1 MKVYPERLADHLAGR
16 LAPVYLVT
24 GDEPLQQLECC
35 DAIRAAARAA
45 GFSARDVIDA
55 DQGFDWQPL
64 VHLAG
69 SRSLFAEKKI
79 LDLRLPGGKPGNDGA
94 RVLADYCDAPPPD
107 TLLLL
112 TLPRLDRQQQGSKW
126 FRRIDDL
133 GVVVTVWP
141 VAAAQMPRWIEQ
153 RLRHAGLV
161 PDADAVQLLCDRVEG
176 NLLAAQQEIDKLL
189 LLFGPGRLDADR
201 LAGAVAD
208 SARYDVFEL
217 VDTAL
222 RGDAGRALR
231 IVDGL
236 RGEGVAAPVVLWA
249 LHREARN
256 LAGIAAEA
264 ARGTPVEQAV
274 QRARVMQKRTGLVAR
289 AVRHQSTAG
298 WLAVLDR
305 CHEADAA
312 IKGQDPRDPWLLL
325 QDVTLALAGRTTAAG
340 ASGAADPATR

>member
-1 MKVYPERLADHLAGR
+1 LKVYPERLADHLAGT

-24 GDEPLQQLECC
+24 GDEPLQLLECC

-55 DQGFDWQPL
+55 GQGFDWQTL
-64 VHLAG
+64 SHLAG
-69 SRSLFAEKKI
+69 SLSLFAERKI

-94 RVLADYCDAPPPD
+94 RVLAAYCDAPPPD

-112 TLPRLDRQQQGSKW
+112 TLPRLDRQQQASKW
-126 FRRIDDL
+126 FKRIDAC

-141 VAAAQMPRWIEQ
+141 IAAGQMPRWVEQ
-153 RLRHAGLV
+153 RLRRAGLV
-161 PDADAVQLLCDRVEG
+161 PDADAVQLLCDRIEG

-189 LLFGPGRLDADR
+189 LLFGPGRLDAAQ
-201 LAGAVAD
+201 LASAVAD

-222 RGDAGRALR
+222 RGEAGRALR
-231 IVDGL
+231 IIDGL

-249 LHREARN
+249 LHREARS

-264 ARGTPVEQAV
+264 ARGLSVEQGV
-274 QRARVMQKRTGLVAR
+274 QRARVMPKRVGLVTR
-289 AVRHQSTAG
+289 AVRHQPAAG
-298 WLAVLDR
+298 WLALLD
-305 CHEADAA
+305 CCQQADAA
-312 IKGQDPRDPWLLL
+312 IKGRDPRDPWLLL
-325 QDVTLALAGRTTAAG
+325 QDIALALAGRTLVPG
-340 ASGAADPATR
+340 TR